1 MEIRAEVEADRAAVR
16 ALNRAAFD
24 SDAGADLVDALRKQA
39 DPCISLVAEEAG
51 KIAGHI
57 MFSPALVA
65 ADTNLRAMA
74 LGPMAVLP
82 ARQGKGIGTALV
94 KAGLEQCQLAGCVA
108 VFVLGHAR
116 YYPRFGFVPASRFG
130 ISSVYNV
137 PDEVFMA
144 LELDPGALTDK
155 AGKMHYH
162 SAFAGL

>member
-1 MEIRAEVEADRAAVR
+1 MEIRAEVEADRAAVH

-24 SDAGADLVDALRKQA
+24 SDAETDLVDALRKQA

-51 KIAGHI
+51 EIVGHI

-65 ADTNLRAMA
+65 ADANLRAMA

-82 ARQGKGIGTALV
+82 ARQDKGICSALV
-94 KAGLEQCQLAGCVA
+94 RAGLEQCRLAGCVA

-130 ISSVYNV
+130 ISSVYDV
-137 PDEVFMA
+137 PDEAFMA
-144 LELDPGALTDK
+144 LELVPGALTDK